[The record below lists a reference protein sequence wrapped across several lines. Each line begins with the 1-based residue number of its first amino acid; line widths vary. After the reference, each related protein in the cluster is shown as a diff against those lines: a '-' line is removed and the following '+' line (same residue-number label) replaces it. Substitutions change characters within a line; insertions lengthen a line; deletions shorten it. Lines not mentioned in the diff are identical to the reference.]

1 MSKAARA
8 AEVVVEAA
16 PKVREEEP
24 VAEEFYLL
32 ARREHLYSKPA
43 YLDPFS
49 GTLLLTDGSVQ
60 IFMPDLATFES
71 GYFVA
76 SQQLNIPL
84 QFPSLAHADQFAY
97 AAQRAIKRDIVS
109 NNYFMFFCYFKWN
122 NLLII

>member
-8 AEVVVEAA
+8 AEMVVEAT

-24 VAEEFYLL
+24 VAEEFQLP

-76 SQQLNIPL
+76 SQQLNIPVH
-84 QFPSLAHADQFAY
+84 FPSLPQADQFAY
-97 AAQRAIKRDIVS
+97 AIARAINRDIVS
-109 NNYFMFFCYFKWN
+109 NDYFMFFC
-122 NLLII
+122 